1 MHLPDTMVGRADS
14 IAADGTGPIYVATR
28 NDALG
33 PVIDKCPG
41 VCVSYMY
48 ILYIYTTYK

>member
-1 MHLPDTMVGRADS
+1 MVGRADS